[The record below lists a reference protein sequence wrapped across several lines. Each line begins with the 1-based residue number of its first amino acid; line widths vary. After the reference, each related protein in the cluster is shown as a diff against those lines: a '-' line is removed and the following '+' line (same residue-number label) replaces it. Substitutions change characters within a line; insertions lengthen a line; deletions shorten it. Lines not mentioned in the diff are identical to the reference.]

1 MATLQSQI
9 NILVASLAQLYDDV
23 SSLEIPQAYCDCA
36 DKFSL
41 VKLNYKNPSITE
53 NTSFQSLPTYVLAMD
68 IDNEFPCTQY
78 DVSLGIYESTVDGH
92 KFEYVVPEKYTQS
105 KPGDYNF
112 SQLSSFKDEF
122 IHGTFSEDDKLKIL
136 LNFPQLIN
144 LGSDLTLNPTY
155 VSDGVTTEK
164 YNGLISNTT
173 GESIATKERSTSTE
187 QHSETI
193 KKLRNMQTQ
202 LESHPEETC
211 IDLVN
216 ENFESILYN
225 NVYQLTENG
234 NLTLKENTNHPLK
247 KHLTLPQ
254 SDNIYILK
262 CDSNLKYHI
271 E

>member
-9 NILVASLAQLYDDV
+9 NILVASLAQLYDDINNNPG
-23 SSLEIPQAYCDCA
+23 SGGSCNCSNP
-36 DKFSL
+36 FSL
-41 VKLNYKNPSITE
+41 VKLNYENPTIADNKT
-53 NTSFQSLPTYVLAMD
+53 FQALPTYVLAMD
-68 IDNEFPCTQY
+68 IDNSFPCTQY

-105 KPGDYNF
+105 ENGTYNF
-112 SQLSSFKDEF
+112 SQPSSLCNEF
-122 IHGTFSEDDKLKIL
+122 IHGTFSGNDNLKIL
-136 LNFPQLIN
+136 FNFPQLIN
-144 LGSDLTLNPTY
+144 LGSDLTINTNYYTPTGNVFEPKDEELDTITFKKRS
-155 VSDGVTTEK
+155 VSTPQQYT
-164 YNGLISNTT
+164 
-173 GESIATKERSTSTE
+173 
-187 QHSETI
+187 ETI

-202 LESHPEETC
+202 IESQPEETC
-211 IDLVN
+211 VDLVN

-254 SDNIYILK
+254 SDNIYILE